1 MSLLQQITDVLSTLY
16 RLCHFN
22 LITRIVTNDSNNI
35 GNTSFFFAD
44 RKRETPVVSDWPEIS
59 GNVYIE
65 DGDPSKKL
73 QIARIHRNIE
83 TMLNQKK
90 SFSDS

>member
-1 MSLLQQITDVLSTLY
+1 MYDA
-16 RLCHFN
+16 
-22 LITRIVTNDSNNI
+22 VTNNSNNI
-35 GNTSFFFAD
+35 GNTSFRSFAD
-44 RKRETPVVSDWPEIS
+44 RKRETPAVSDWPEVS

>member
-1 MSLLQQITDVLSTLY
+1 M
-16 RLCHFN
+16 
-22 LITRIVTNDSNNI
+22 
-35 GNTSFFFAD
+35 
-44 RKRETPVVSDWPEIS
+44 VSDWPEIS

-83 TMLNQKK
+83 TMLSQKK